1 MEQAVA
7 KKQAEVFRIIF
18 RQAFLFVSQRKDGV
32 RKVGFTIIADR
43 VDVPCLRRIFIAV
56 LLRRDSTHLHRS
68 AEAVKVREART
79 QDLLHVGEGDG
90 GKVQIF
96 RRAVLRNKQVG
107 IADEIP
113 LIGID
118 YFIVIPACSGE
129 IVGDALLYIL
139 NAFSENL
146 IDCKGSLIH
155 IFRNGRI
162 IVKDRLPS
170 CSGHSAVRQASEGK
184 PRQGLELYGIAP
196 HPTGSAPCRWSEW
209 RRSHGRHTRRR
220 GSE

>member
-1 MEQAVA
+1 MEQAIA
-7 KKQAEVFRIIF
+7 KKQAEIFRVVFR
-18 RQAFLFVSQRKDGV
+18 QPFLFVSQRKNGV

-43 VDVPCLRRIFIAV
+43 VDVPCFQCIFLAV

-118 YFIVIPACSGE
+118 YFISFPV
-129 IVGDALLYIL
+129 
-139 NAFSENL
+139 
-146 IDCKGSLIH
+146 
-155 IFRNGRI
+155 
-162 IVKDRLPS
+162 
-170 CSGHSAVRQASEGK
+170 
-184 PRQGLELYGIAP
+184 
-196 HPTGSAPCRWSEW
+196 
-209 RRSHGRHTRRR
+209 
-220 GSE
+220 

>member
-1 MEQAVA
+1 MEQAIA
-7 KKQAEVFRIIF
+7 KKQAEIFRVVFR
-18 RQAFLFVSQRKDGV
+18 QPFLFVSQRKNGV

-43 VDVPCLRRIFIAV
+43 VDVPCLRRIFLAV

-96 RRAVLRNKQVG
+96 RRAVLRDKQIG

-118 YFIVIPACSGE
+118 YFIVISVCSGK
-129 IVGDALLYIL
+129 IIGDAHLHIL
-139 NAFSENL
+139 NAFSEDL
-146 IDCKGSLIH
+146 IDRKGSLIH
-155 IFRNGRI
+155 IFRNGRVVI
-162 IVKDRLPS
+162 EDRLPG
-170 CSGHSAVRQASEGK
+170 CSGRSAVRQASK
-184 PRQGLELYGIAP
+184 DNPRQEQNKKQ
-196 HPTGSAPCRWSEW
+196 RQ
-209 RRSHGRHTRRR
+209 RQ
-220 GSE
+220 

>member
-7 KKQAEVFRIIF
+7 KKQAEIFRIIF
-18 RQAFLFVSQRKDGV
+18 RQAFLFVSQCKNGV
-32 RKVGFTIIADR
+32 RKIGFTIIADR
-43 VDVPCLRRIFIAV
+43 VDVPCLRRIFLAV

-90 GKVQIF
+90 GKVQTF
-96 RRAVLRNKQVG
+96 RRTVLRDKQVG

-170 CSGHSAVRQASEGK
+170 CSGHSAVRQASK
-184 PRQGLELYGIAP
+184 DNPRQEQNKKQ
-196 HPTGSAPCRWSEW
+196 RQ
-209 RRSHGRHTRRR
+209 RQ
-220 GSE
+220 